1 MRRIVFVLA
10 AVVASAGAVSHM
22 APASGKADR
31 EGARIFGGKIPT
43 GYRDWTL
50 ISVAHEAGSLDDLRA
65 ILGND
70 VATKAYREG
79 KLPFP
84 DGAIIARLAWSYI
97 PSEKKTKSLAIPNP
111 SWLGHPRKGFSSW
124 SRTQEYTSRPTAGDS
139 PNLTTAN
146 LPTKQRSRAVC
157 PAMSPP
163 ELATLSTPVMHLEG
177 RMTRGAPV

>member
-1 MRRIVFVLA
+1 
-10 AVVASAGAVSHM
+10 M

-70 VATKAYREG
+70 VAVKANREG

-84 DGAIIARLAWSYI
+84 DGAVIARLAWS
-97 PSEKKTKSLAIPNP
+97 
-111 SWLGHPRKGFSSW
+111 
-124 SRTQEYTSRPTAGDS
+124 
-139 PNLTTAN
+139 
-146 LPTKQRSRAVC
+146 
-157 PAMSPP
+157 
-163 ELATLSTPVMHLEG
+163 
-177 RMTRGAPV
+177 